1 MLGAMQ
7 STHQKPTRVATY
19 LEVVA
24 PDFSFTAYDTIYGE
38 VPAGPAR
45 PGEEGDLGRL
55 VMDLSA
61 AGIPTTENT
70 FALRIEGDS
79 MSGAGINNGDILILE
94 RRQPRHEDIVAALV
108 DGQVTLKRYILD
120 KDKPILRAENPKYA
134 DIVPVEALEIQGVA
148 VGLIRRL

>member
-1 MLGAMQ
+1 MVFARPLAATTYGLISGANEESRAQRLLCESKLTAMLDAMQ
-7 STHQKPTRVATY
+7 FTSRKPAKGAPY

-24 PDFSFTAYDTIYGE
+24 PDFSSTAYDTIYGE

-94 RRQPRHEDIVAALV
+94 RREPRHGDIVAA
-108 DGQVTLKRYILD
+108 
-120 KDKPILRAENPKYA
+120 
-134 DIVPVEALEIQGVA
+134 
-148 VGLIRRL
+148 